1 MAAALALGCD
11 SPTPA
16 SPSGLDADP
25 WVVRTDAELAA
36 AVDEARARA
45 RASHRLVLL
54 DFVADWC
61 SDCREVVRVSKLEP
75 ARSVI
80 EERYVVVY
88 VEVGR
93 FDRHRALLREHGIDR
108 IAALVVLDPETGRRA
123 AKTTLEPITTGAGLT
138 PDELASWLRSAPGS

>member
-1 MAAALALGCD
+1 MVLALGGCD
-11 SPTPA
+11 ETRAATS
-16 SPSGLDADP
+16 SGLDADP
-25 WVVRTDAELAA
+25 WVVRSEAELDRAIA
-36 AVDEARARA
+36 DARTQARESG
-45 RASHRLVLL
+45 RHVLL

-93 FDRHRALLREHGIDR
+93 FDRHRALLTEHGIDR
-108 IAALVVLDPETGRRA
+108 IAALVVLDPETGRRV

-138 PDELASWLRSAPGS
+138 PEELAGWLRSPRG